1 MAAIVD
7 RMIRAAKLDATLYDE
22 VEKDEGSMGQAMT
35 VVVISS
41 VAAGIGSAGILGPI
55 GLIGGALAA
64 MVGWFIWALLAHFI
78 GTTMLAEPATR
89 ASLVQVMRVTGFAA
103 APGVIRIFA
112 FIPLFGTLVN
122 LVASLWM
129 LAAFIVAIRQVLNYS
144 TTGRAVGVCVI
155 GWLVQFVI
163 IFMVAA
169 LGVGGVA
176 LMAAG

>member
-7 RMIRAAKLDATLYDE
+7 RMIRAAKLDVTLYDE
-22 VEKDEGSMGQAMT
+22 VEKDEGSMSQAMT

-41 VAAGIGSAGILGPI
+41 LAAGIGSAGILGPL
-55 GLIGGALAA
+55 GLIGGAAA
-64 MVGWFIWALLAHFI
+64 ALFGWFIWALLSHFI

-89 ASLVQVMRVTGFAA
+89 ASLVQVMRVTGFAT

-129 LAAFIVAIRQVLNYS
+129 LAAFIVAVRQVLNYS
-144 TTGRAVGVCVI
+144 STGRSVAVCI
-155 GWLVQFVI
+155 LGWLVQVI
-163 IFMVAA
+163 IFYLFAVI
-169 LGVGGVA
+169 GIGSIA
-176 LMAAG
+176 LMSAR

>member
-7 RMIRAAKLDATLYDE
+7 RMIRAAKLDVTLFDE
-22 VEKDEGSMGQAMT
+22 VDKDEGSMGQAMT

-41 VAAGIGSAGILGPI
+41 VAAGIGSAGILGPL
-55 GLIGGALAA
+55 GLIGGAAA
-64 MVGWFIWALLAHFI
+64 ALFGWFVWALLSHFI

-89 ASLVQVMRVTGFAA
+89 ASLVQVMRVTGFAT

-129 LAAFIVAIRQVLNYS
+129 LAAFIVAVRQVLNYS
-144 TTGRAVGVCVI
+144 STGRSVAVCLL
-155 GWLVQFVI
+155 GWLVQVI
-163 IFMVAA
+163 IFYLFAVI
-169 LGVGGVA
+169 GIGSIA
-176 LMAAG
+176 LMSAR